1 MWDETRASQ
10 TCGDPLATPLGQN
23 INLPEQDAQLQNIS
37 TTWHVESHRICLAQS
52 SCWSAVCK
60 FDMGLIFCILASPAV
75 AVATATAACITGCCK
90 VRQSQFHDFVEKAPE
105 APLTCPFPIFFILFI
120 PFFLTLNVRMIA
132 SILVI
137 LFVFFPL
144 YVVNFN
150 YLMIFLYE
158 LNVPS
163 ILEWTCTLSR
173 DTERP
178 RLWTYFGAVG
188 RSPETWRRFQW
199 PSLIFSPYFP
209 SNAMLHIPSNI
220 IHMLEHFFAQ
230 LIAVFVSLKDRGD
243 DCFGGCTGN
252 SNFHPPWVF
261 QSMGF
266 RRPLTT
272 ETTCGLGCSNR
283 RAQCVG
289 ILPPWKLPDVLRN
302 QKGSLGNLIWAWSS
316 ATC

>member
-132 SILVI
+132 IDC
-137 LFVFFPL
+137 F
-144 YVVNFN
+144 YFN
-150 YLMIFLYE
+150 YFICFFRCML
-158 LNVPS
+158 S
-163 ILEWTCTLSR
+163 IS
-173 DTERP
+173 
-178 RLWTYFGAVG
+178 
-188 RSPETWRRFQW
+188 
-199 PSLIFSPYFP
+199 
-209 SNAMLHIPSNI
+209 I
-220 IHMLEHFFAQ
+220 I
-230 LIAVFVSLKDRGD
+230 
-243 DCFGGCTGN
+243 
-252 SNFHPPWVF
+252 
-261 QSMGF
+261 
-266 RRPLTT
+266 
-272 ETTCGLGCSNR
+272 
-283 RAQCVG
+283 
-289 ILPPWKLPDVLRN
+289 
-302 QKGSLGNLIWAWSS
+302 
-316 ATC
+316 